1 MGFGISRR
9 GDLQDEE
16 DSRWRYKLT
25 FSLLEHSVVSEE
37 IRARRVFNSSFKLE
51 KVYRSPRSG
60 MAEMN
65 EKVEEEVK
73 GSYRE
78 CELRVRYLC
87 DTWKGNEVDLIEGM
101 EGVDV

>member
-1 MGFGISRR
+1 M
-9 GDLQDEE
+9 
-16 DSRWRYKLT
+16 
-25 FSLLEHSVVSEE
+25 SEE

-87 DTWKGNEVDLIEGM
+87 DT
-101 EGVDV
+101 